1 MISIAQHHIFI
12 CITSIFEKKKI
23 HTGMTLIVVLY
34 TDDVYLFESSGS

>member
-12 CITSIFEKKKI
+12 CIIFEKKKI
-23 HTGMTLIVVLY
+23 HTGMTQIVVLY

>member
-12 CITSIFEKKKI
+12 CITSIFEKKI